1 LQELRQLA
9 AALQQQVAQQQFVN
23 QFGAQPPSADKP
35 QPKQEKK

>member
-23 QFGAQPPSADKP
+23 QFGAQPLGDGKT